1 MEGCVSSME
10 EEVELQTQQ
19 LEEDLTNYNL
29 NFEAR
34 VQEVT
39 KEQEDGLKA
48 CVKVRNELLEN
59 ITRIKEGDPA
69 CQLE

>member
-29 NFEAR
+29 NFEVR

-39 KEQEDGLKA
+39 KEQEDGLEA

-59 ITRIKEGDPA
+59 ITRI
-69 CQLE
+69 